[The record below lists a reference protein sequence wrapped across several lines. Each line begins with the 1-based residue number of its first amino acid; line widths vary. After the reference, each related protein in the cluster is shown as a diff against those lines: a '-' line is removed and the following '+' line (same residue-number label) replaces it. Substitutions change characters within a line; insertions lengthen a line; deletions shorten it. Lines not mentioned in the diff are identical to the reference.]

1 MKTPA
6 DFSIGDEFVAPG
18 LGNGQF
24 TRWRVTDVG
33 TRTIVAIR
41 VDEVTVDREDGT
53 QATYEGDAA
62 EPYLQGPPY
71 DVLEHVFDEDDLEE
85 EELVIIPRESSD
97 PFIRR

>member
-1 MKTPA
+1 MKTAA

-18 LGNGQF
+18 LAKGEF

-41 VDEVTVDREDGT
+41 IDEVTIEREDGT
-53 QATYEGDAA
+53 LLTYEGDAA

-71 DVLEHVFDEDDLEE
+71 GVVEHVFDENDLEE
-85 EELVIIPRESSD
+85 ELDILPRESGAG
-97 PFIRR
+97 